1 MKRILLGTSA
11 LCAVAVAGPAFAQT
25 ANEPVK
31 LGIGGFWNSAYGYL
45 FSQSGGQ
52 KGIRR
57 ADDIDTDA
65 IINFKGNTK
74 LDNGLVVG
82 ASVQIRATNQIPGAG
97 NSADLTTPVG
107 DTVKRSYA
115 YIRSD
120 FGEVR
125 IGDDDD
131 ARRQKAIAAPVAGP
145 LFGAN
150 TPDMIFANGSPGL
163 TNTTMKTIST
173 TKRVSR
179 LAYFSPTIAGFSF
192 AASYAPGGEKGGTGN
207 NLAPSE
213 TVTNGVN
220 AINNEVSAA
229 GAYNGKFGDFSLDS
243 YVGLS
248 SGHRVRAVPVGTL
261 ITGRNN
267 PFAIGGGA
275 VVGFGPFSF
284 GGAYEHLYDRDEP
297 TASLSGHQ
305 KRDTWDIGPR
315 YTIGPFSVSVDWTR
329 AILQNFNGN
338 SSAQNDV
345 VSLATDYVLGPGIDV
360 GVGLDWTHFK
370 PTAPTTAAAGNV
382 PYTGFALMA
391 GVGLGF

>member
-31 LGIGGFWNSAYGYL
+31 LGIGGYWNSAYGYL

-52 KGIRR
+52 KGLRR

-65 IINFKGNTK
+65 IINLKGSTK

-82 ASVQIRATNQIPGAG
+82 ASVQLRATNQIPSAA

-150 TPDMIFANGSPGL
+150 APDMIFANGSPGL

-207 NLAPSE
+207 NLAPS
-213 TVTNGVN
+213 N
-220 AINNEVSAA
+220 
-229 GAYNGKFGDFSLDS
+229 
-243 YVGLS
+243 
-248 SGHRVRAVPVGTL
+248 
-261 ITGRNN
+261 
-267 PFAIGGGA
+267 
-275 VVGFGPFSF
+275 
-284 GGAYEHLYDRDEP
+284 
-297 TASLSGHQ
+297 
-305 KRDTWDIGPR
+305 
-315 YTIGPFSVSVDWTR
+315 
-329 AILQNFNGN
+329 
-338 SSAQNDV
+338 
-345 VSLATDYVLGPGIDV
+345 
-360 GVGLDWTHFK
+360 
-370 PTAPTTAAAGNV
+370 
-382 PYTGFALMA
+382 
-391 GVGLGF
+391 